1 MAIAWDDSFAIGDD
15 EIDADHRAMMAL
27 IGRLQ
32 TITSGL
38 GDGEAIV
45 SAISQ
50 LRDLCFG
57 HFLREEALQHRIG
70 FPDIEAHRLGHQ
82 MLLKRL
88 DAVLSHFAVGC
99 DQIRAGILRTL
110 GDSLATWMVFHI
122 TRGDIEMRP
131 YVEATC
137 RRRRGTSSRRRSVTD
152 HHPLLGA

>member
-131 YVEATC
+131 YVEATS
-137 RRRRGTSSRRRSVTD
+137 RRRRGASSRRRSVTD
-152 HHPLLGA
+152 HHPLIGA